1 MKNDTQLSDQ
11 DLRKFGLVTGFIF
24 SALFGLLL
32 PWLFEHTIPYWPW
45 ILSSVLILWAL
56 IHPHSLGPVYNL
68 WMKIGHILG
77 WINTRIILAIM
88 FYLLFF
94 PIAIIMKILG
104 KDPLYKKLDSELS
117 SYRKESLPQPKEHI
131 ERPF

>member
-1 MKNDTQLSDQ
+1 
-11 DLRKFGLVTGFIF
+11 
-24 SALFGLLL
+24 
-32 PWLFEHTIPYWPW
+32 
-45 ILSSVLILWAL
+45 
-56 IHPHSLGPVYNL
+56 
-68 WMKIGHILG
+68 MKIGHVLG

-104 KDPLYKKLDSELS
+104 KDPLYKKLDSKLS